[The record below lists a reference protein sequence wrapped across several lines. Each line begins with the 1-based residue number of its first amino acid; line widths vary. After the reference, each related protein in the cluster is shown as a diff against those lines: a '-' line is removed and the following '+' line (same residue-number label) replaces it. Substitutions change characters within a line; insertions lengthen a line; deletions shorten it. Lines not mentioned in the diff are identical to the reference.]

1 MLASLAASIPA
12 QASSASKVKP
22 FEVFRG
28 SPPFQLFMPEPGD
41 MLFADWFTSS
51 RTEQRIGDVVAKLLG
66 TSSPYG
72 YSKDRWAYVD
82 VGMNRGF
89 QTLLPARL
97 GYEVLAM
104 EAMPSCVAQAYTT
117 LSLNNLM
124 QAVRVLNVG
133 VARRDHGYLTVRT
146 SDECTAGNSI
156 VSAQPEVAGTVPL
169 RSLASLLSSV
179 TKGVAVLKMDIEG
192 SEMEALHPFG
202 VASLISRRVENVIV
216 EVISH
221 FWRHSFGDGVRF
233 LESLAAESEGAYCLD
248 PWVGNNA
255 NLTCPFRKRVDDDF
269 GVMHAILDMRGTVM
283 RFGEG
288 RNRAACCGNLWF
300 KGIGRAKRSTS
311 TSP

>member
-1 MLASLAASIPA
+1 
-12 QASSASKVKP
+12 
-22 FEVFRG
+22 
-28 SPPFQLFMPEPGD
+28 MPEPGD

-146 SDECTAGNSI
+146 SDECNAGNSI
-156 VSAQPEVAGTVPL
+156 VSAQPEAKAVGGTVSTQPEVAGTVPL

-179 TKGVAVLKMDIEG
+179 TKGVAVLKMDIE
-192 SEMEALHPFG
+192 
-202 VASLISRRVENVIV
+202 
-216 EVISH
+216 
-221 FWRHSFGDGVRF
+221 VRC
-233 LESLAAESEGAYCLD
+233 ACRTGA
-248 PWVGNNA
+248 
-255 NLTCPFRKRVDDDF
+255 
-269 GVMHAILDMRGTVM
+269 
-283 RFGEG
+283 
-288 RNRAACCGNLWF
+288 
-300 KGIGRAKRSTS
+300 
-311 TSP
+311 